1 MKNNKRIL
9 LVDDIPEYLDDFKM
23 LLPESTEAVK
33 AHSIKKAIALIK
45 QSTPDLC
52 IIDVR
57 LDEDNPENR
66 EGMELL
72 RWIKKIY
79 PAIPVIMVSA
89 YHEFEFETEALGLGA
104 AYFLRKPI
112 SPNVFEKVV
121 QNTLNPE
128 KT

>member
-9 LVDDIPEYLDDFKM
+9 LVDDIPEYLDDFAM

-33 AHSIKKAIALIK
+33 AGTIKDAIALIK
-45 QSTPDLC
+45 QLSPDLC
-52 IIDVR
+52 IIDIR

-72 RWIKKIY
+72 QWIKKIY

-112 SPNVFEKVV
+112 SPDLFEKVV
-121 QNTLNPE
+121 KNILGLE

>member
-9 LVDDIPEYLDDFKM
+9 LVDDIPEYLDDFAM

-33 AHSIKKAIALIK
+33 AGTIKDAITLIE
-45 QSTPDLC
+45 QLSPDLC
-52 IIDVR
+52 IIDIR

-66 EGMELL
+66 EGMNLL
-72 RWIKKIY
+72 QWIKKFR

-112 SPNVFEKVV
+112 SPDLFEKVV
-121 QNTLNPE
+121 KNILGLE

>member
-52 IIDVR
+52 IVDVR
-57 LDEDNPENR
+57 LDEDNAENR

-72 RWIKKIY
+72 RWIKKFRS
-79 PAIPVIMVSA
+79 AIPVIMVSA

-112 SPNVFEKVV
+112 SPDVFEKVV
-121 QNTLNPE
+121 QNTLNLE

>member
-9 LVDDIPEYLDDFKM
+9 LVDDIPEYLDDFAM

-33 AHSIKKAIALIK
+33 AGTIKDAIALIK
-45 QSTPDLC
+45 QLSPDLC
-52 IIDVR
+52 IIDIR

-72 RWIKKIY
+72 QWIKKIY

-112 SPNVFEKVV
+112 SPDLFEKVV
-121 QNTLNPE
+121 KNILGL
-128 KT
+128 

>member
-1 MKNNKRIL
+1 MKKNKRIL
-9 LVDDIPEYLDDFKM
+9 LVDDIPEYLDDFAM

-33 AHSIKKAIALIK
+33 TRTIKNAIALIE
-45 QSTPDLC
+45 QLSPDLC

-57 LDEDNPENR
+57 LDEDKPENR

-72 RWIKKIY
+72 RWIKKFH

-112 SPNVFEKVV
+112 SPDVFEKVL
-121 QNTLNPE
+121 QNTLNLE